1 MSHSTARGKERPYTS
16 PLPKGEEQ
24 EGKMPGWYCD
34 DLVVVSPGAVLLG
47 KVQWKAFRKKCCQ
60 SNFCW
65 KCYFDTSGHIVLIIA
80 FSKVTSS
87 LQCSALMIFQTKLQ
101 SFSLRV
107 NFSST
112 FYLTWENRER
122 KKTFDWPRLPAGRAG
137 FAKTFQILL
146 PFPRLEG
153 NPQASH
159 LLERGGPTLQGTWH
173 FSWKASSALERWPK
187 WGKQHILAGNQKSEQ
202 PWQVSFVQG
211 KQSLVSFGGGKH
223 SEVTGRRDWPALD
236 LAPKA
241 GALFSLPMPT
251 GDHLPVPRTL
261 REPSPNPFHV
271 IHRYTTQR

>member
-1 MSHSTARGKERPYTS
+1 MSHSTAREKERPYTS
-16 PLPKGEEQ
+16 PLPKGEVQ

-34 DLVVVSPGAVLLG
+34 DLLVVSPGAVLLG

-122 KKTFDWPRLPAGRAG
+122 KKTFDWPRLPAGCAG

-146 PFPRLEG
+146 PFPCLEG

-159 LLERGGPTLQGTWH
+159 LLERGGPTLQGTQH
-173 FSWKASSALERWPK
+173 FSLRISGALERWPK
-187 WGKQHILAGNQKSEQ
+187 WGKQHILAGSQKSEQ

-211 KQSLVSFGGGKH
+211 KHFAGLLW
-223 SEVTGRRDWPALD
+223 RREARWGDRQKGQTRSGPCTQGWSSVFPSYAKWGSPASSPYLKG
-236 LAPKA
+236 AFPK
-241 GALFSLPMPT
+241 SLPCNT
-251 GDHLPVPRTL
+251 
-261 REPSPNPFHV
+261 
-271 IHRYTTQR
+271 